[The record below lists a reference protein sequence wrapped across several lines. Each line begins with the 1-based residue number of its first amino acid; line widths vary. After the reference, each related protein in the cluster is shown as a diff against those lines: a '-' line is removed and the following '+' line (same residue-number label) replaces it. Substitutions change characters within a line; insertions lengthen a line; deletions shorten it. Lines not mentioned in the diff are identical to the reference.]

1 MTPHMNLNETTEGA
15 ISNCLEDHS
24 MHVLLKG
31 KGVEKKVCASSIFAD
46 IIRVCKTL
54 CGSFLD

>member
-1 MTPHMNLNETTEGA
+1 MKPQRVH
-15 ISNCLEDHS
+15 ISHHLEVNFTM

-46 IIRVCKTL
+46 IIRVCKTI
-54 CGSFLD
+54 CGGFLD